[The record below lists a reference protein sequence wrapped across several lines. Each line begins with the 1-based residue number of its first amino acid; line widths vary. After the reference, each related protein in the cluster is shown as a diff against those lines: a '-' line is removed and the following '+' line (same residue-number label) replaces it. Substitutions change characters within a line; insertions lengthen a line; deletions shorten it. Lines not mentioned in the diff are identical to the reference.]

1 MANTKGEKEL
11 KTSWDELTASDE
23 TKAIGHIKNLI
34 PEEGSAVPKRYRAG
48 IDY

>member
-11 KTSWDELTASDE
+11 KTSWDELTASDK
-23 TKAIGHIKNLI
+23 TKAVGHKQNLT
-34 PEEGSAVPKRYRAG
+34 PQEGSAVPKRYRAG